1 MKQTLSGAIALLFT
15 GCSEPELLA
24 KHFSQVEENAVQF
37 EARAQQIEQQQQKN
51 IVDLIQKLKQEGEY
65 RESYACLLQKEA
77 SPLTSD
83 IKDNLCLLEN
93 DPSNHYY
100 AKFEDKLYY
109 QWEVF
114 LHDFGEGKGEILV
127 IGFNHR
133 LEYDLFSKRK
143 RYGKEQG
150 YSIIDYISDF
160 QIDKAKRWEFQADVS
175 LIHDDDDPDNP
186 EDIICK
192 NASEIEKFG
201 LPDNYRLFEH
211 GGCLESKSYG
221 LPFDSSIRTIYS
233 TLVSET
239 LRAMGGS
246 KPELPLQFIDAW
258 EQLKINEQKLKD

>member
-100 AKFEDKLYY
+100 SPRRVR
-109 QWEVF
+109 QVWSF
-114 LHDFGEGKGEILV
+114 LIFGGRPAGE
-127 IGFNHR
+127 
-133 LEYDLFSKRK
+133 
-143 RYGKEQG
+143 
-150 YSIIDYISDF
+150 
-160 QIDKAKRWEFQADVS
+160 
-175 LIHDDDDPDNP
+175 
-186 EDIICK
+186 C
-192 NASEIEKFG
+192 
-201 LPDNYRLFEH
+201 
-211 GGCLESKSYG
+211 
-221 LPFDSSIRTIYS
+221 
-233 TLVSET
+233 
-239 LRAMGGS
+239 
-246 KPELPLQFIDAW
+246 
-258 EQLKINEQKLKD
+258 